1 MTSGSRMPSAD
12 LGLWRTLVVTSC
24 GLGLLR
30 PASGSWG
37 SLPPPLLV
45 LAFAWMGFSWWSVI
59 LLLAGLAVM
68 STVGSIVYGDAA
80 EKSFGEKDPSSVVLD
95 ETAGCAVT
103 LLAVPWWLVLTPDG
117 GALSR
122 AALIVAVGFFFFRLF
137 DVWKPGFVRD
147 LQRQR
152 GGWGIVLDD
161 LAAGAWA
168 WPPTIISCAVALR
181 LFPSAA

>member
-1 MTSGSRMPSAD
+1 MTSGQRMPAAD
-12 LGLWRTLVVTSC
+12 LGLWRTIVVTSC

-37 SLPPPLLV
+37 SLPPPAFVMALV
-45 LAFAWMGFSWWSVI
+45 WLGLPWWSVS
-59 LLLAGLAVM
+59 AMLAVVAVL
-68 STVGSIVYGDAA
+68 STIGCIRYGDAA
-80 EKSFGEKDPSSVVLD
+80 ERSFGAKDPSSVVLD
-95 ETAGCAVT
+95 ETAGCAIT
-103 LLAVPWWLVLTPDG
+103 LLAVPWWMVVSNDG
-117 GALSR
+117 GAIAR
-122 AALIVAVGFFFFRLF
+122 AAIVGAVGFFFFRLF

-147 LQRQR
+147 LQNQR

-181 LFPSAA
+181 VFPIPG